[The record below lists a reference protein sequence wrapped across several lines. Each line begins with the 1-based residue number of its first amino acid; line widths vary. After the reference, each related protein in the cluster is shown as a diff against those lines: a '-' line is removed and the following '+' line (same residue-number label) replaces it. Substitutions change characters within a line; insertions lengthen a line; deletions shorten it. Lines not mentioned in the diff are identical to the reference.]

1 MGLYTESW
9 NHLDLVWF
17 IFPYFKFNSFISVK
31 IFCIILAHIST
42 LSWARWIHST
52 SSHIGFPHYISR
64 KLGHFQ
70 KSLLK
75 ARDMWWEK
83 GTHFKDR
90 IIHRGAATHTN
101 TSSLSPLHKTL
112 LQMCI
117 HYLLIW
123 HQTEKKK
130 LCICKAI
137 LNVVRKA
144 DCITHTSSGTLSL
157 EVSHNLLLAITNICT
172 VYLKNRTQNIIM
184 MMM

>member
-1 MGLYTESW
+1 
-9 NHLDLVWF
+9 
-17 IFPYFKFNSFISVK
+17 
-31 IFCIILAHIST
+31 
-42 LSWARWIHST
+42 
-52 SSHIGFPHYISR
+52 
-64 KLGHFQ
+64 
-70 KSLLK
+70 
-75 ARDMWWEK
+75 MWWEK

-172 VYLKNRTQNIIM
+172 VYLKKQNTKYHYDDDVIHLLLLQSDKFSISAEYLSDEWISSRTIFLFKINL
-184 MMM
+184 